1 MSVTLKKHL
10 LIVFISLSI
19 LPLFGQENDS
29 LFYLRG
35 QVISKDG
42 KYPVAMA
49 HIINVDKKWGVVADT
64 SGCFNIWV
72 KPSDTLNIS
81 AIGFD
86 YFQYGI
92 PGIIKDSLVKIY
104 LQNRYYE
111 IPEVSISYLGTYKEF
126 EYKVVNLKLPEIHFH
141 PQIEGII
148 KHVDFPLVME
158 PTITSPASLIYSMFS
173 KEAKSI
179 KKYIKLTENQDEVDE
194 LRERYN
200 EHVIR
205 NLTGLSGEEAQ
216 DFMKFCNFQD
226 SYILS
231 IDDYNL
237 YSEILLRFKAFK
249 KQTQDSV
256 KRE

>member
-1 MSVTLKKHL
+1 MFVTLKKYSL
-10 LIVFISLSI
+10 LALINLSI
-19 LPLFGQENDS
+19 IPLFGQDIDS

-49 HIINVDKKWGVVADT
+49 HVINVDKKWGVVADT
-64 SGCFNIWV
+64 SGYFNIWV
-72 KPSDTLNIS
+72 KTSDTLNIS

-86 YFQYGI
+86 YLQYGI

-126 EYKVVNLKLPEIHFH
+126 EYKVVHLKLPEIHFH

-148 KHVDFPLVME
+148 KHVDFPLVIE

-179 KKYIKLTENQDEVDE
+179 KKYIKLTENQDEVE
-194 LRERYN
+194 EVRKRYN

-205 NLTGLSGEEAQ
+205 NLTGLSGAEAHE
-216 DFMKFCNFQD
+216 FMKFCNFQD
-226 SYILS
+226 KYILS

-237 YSEILLRFKAFK
+237 YSEILLRFNAFK
-249 KQTQDSV
+249 KSNQDSL
-256 KRE
+256 KSE